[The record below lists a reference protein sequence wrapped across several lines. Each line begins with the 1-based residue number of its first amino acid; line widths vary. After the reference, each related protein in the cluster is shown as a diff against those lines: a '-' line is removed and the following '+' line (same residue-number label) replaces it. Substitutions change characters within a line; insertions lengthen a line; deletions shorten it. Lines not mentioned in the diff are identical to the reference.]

1 MWFYWDQYHILS
13 LRMQKHVCTKV
24 SWSQQDMTSNLSP
37 YLCFVCLIPCL
48 SCRITFPGFV
58 LTRFVEPWAGS
69 REGSGGENAGMWGSD
84 ITGRY
89 ITASQVHCQA
99 GPSLCATHICIVL
112 SPLECFWTVS
122 IEQTNIEWLVSPT
135 SGLTLTYRQLKQI
148 FLIRSKHD
156 SSEVFLFIMDE
167 VRRNRKRFRK
177 CCVSPSVT

>member
-1 MWFYWDQYHILS
+1 MFARKCHE
-13 LRMQKHVCTKV
+13 V
-24 SWSQQDMTSNLSP
+24 SKIWPPIWVPIYVL
-37 YLCFVCLIPCL
+37 CLIPCL

-99 GPSLCATHICIVL
+99 GPGLCATHICIVL
-112 SPLECFWTVS
+112 SPLECFWTVG
-122 IEQTNIEWLVSPT
+122 IGQTNIEWLVSPT